1 MEEMIVRILTAFLVL
16 TLLSGCAQH
25 RIVVK
30 KPNPT
35 GQPVTVYSTA
45 YAFGTVQPVTAAE
58 CNTNLLSEV
67 RVHQNLGRSLASVLT
82 LGIVNPIKI
91 EYVCAK
97 DPNPPVTDGD

>member
-1 MEEMIVRILTAFLVL
+1 MRIYPVFLVL

-25 RIVVK
+25 RLVVK

-35 GQPVTVYSTA
+35 GQPVTVFSTA
-45 YAFGTVQPVTAAE
+45 YAFGTVQPITAAE
-58 CNTNLLSEV
+58 CTTNLLSEV

-82 LGIVNPIKI
+82 FGIVNPIKI

-97 DPNPPVTDGD
+97 APNAPVTDGD

>member
-1 MEEMIVRILTAFLVL
+1 MIVRIYPALLAL

-25 RIVVK
+25 RIIVQR
-30 KPNPT
+30 PNPT
-35 GQPVTVYSTA
+35 GQPVTVFSTA
-45 YAFGTVQPVTAAE
+45 YAFGTVQPITATK

-82 LGIVNPIKI
+82 LGIVNPLKI

-97 DPNPPVTDGD
+97 SPNPPVTDGD